1 MSETM
6 ATVASP
12 ALSPT
17 LSPAGDN
24 PGVAALARL
33 SERIATLVPPPAA
46 APFATTPAAAAGLAR
61 ARAIAQRAAERAA
74 ARRARPPRSTI
85 AMALDG
91 FVAACSF
98 VPYAVVALA
107 MRLLMAR
114 IFFFDGQMRVNGPR
128 LSYDLYG
135 LHLSAIL
142 PAQVKAE
149 TFTAFATQ
157 FAPLPLPPA
166 FAAYAVSYAEF
177 ILPLML
183 VFGFGSR
190 IASLGML
197 IMTAVIAIYIMPET
211 FWNVLV
217 YWVAIL
223 VLLLTQGPGRM
234 SIDHLIR
241 VITRRS

>member
-12 ALSPT
+12 T
-17 LSPAGDN
+17 LSPAGEN

-61 ARAIAQRAAERAA
+61 ARAIAQRAAERSA
-74 ARRARPPRSTI
+74 ARRARSRSTI
-85 AMALDG
+85 AIALDG
-91 FVAACSF
+91 FVAACSV
-98 VPYAVVALA
+98 VPYAVMALA

-114 IFFFDGQMRVNGPR
+114 IFFFDGQMRINGPR

-135 LHLSAIL
+135 FHLSAIL

-157 FAPLPLPPA
+157 FAPLPLPPML
-166 FAAYAVSYAEF
+166 AAYAVSYAEF
-177 ILPLML
+177 VLPVML
-183 VFGFGSR
+183 VLGLGSR

-197 IMTAVIAIYIMPET
+197 IMTAVISIYIMPET

-223 VLLLTQGPGRM
+223 ALLLTQGPGRI